1 MTLSMTKSLADEQN
15 NGKKKLISIGKK
27 IEVTLRSENYI
38 GIPFS
43 LDGVGHPTLSLK
55 IKMIIP
61 FFI

>member
-15 NGKKKLISIGKK
+15 KRKKKLISIGKK
-27 IEVTLRSENYI
+27 IEVTFRSENYI

-43 LDGVGHPTLSLK
+43 LDGVDHPTLSLK